1 MNQKW
6 IALIISVLTPPSII
20 SGVASIILWSYFSR
34 LDRLDVFFDV
44 MNIENVLTLIYFAS
58 VFSLFLMI
66 LAFLSNSI
74 FISLIIPQDINNLP
88 SYNDGI
94 KKNLIYI
101 LASSPL
107 IMIITAC
114 LLYYISDFHQIIN
127 KYAPC
132 IIISIMFITNGGV
145 SFLTNRHLLKND
157 LSYKDNKIKLK
168 KILQIYICIPTGIGL
183 LMCLQ
188 TVPFSIIL
196 ENIALRD
203 EENNILTIIIVIA
216 ILYSFF
222 ILTITPGIYYI
233 KMNDHKS
240 LCNNI
245 GLFAFMF
252 LIILLL
258 SSMIITSL
266 PVMFTH
272 SVITLTGI
280 SDFRTHNYIIKTNE
294 YPEEFFSNAIWR
306 KKTIKPG
313 EYYSVQAVSVF
324 TTNKFLLLC
333 PEGIIKSY
341 RESWKFNPLNTAEFD
356 AELRQKLQKEA
367 AYCIPISAK
376 AVKRWDIP
384 LQ

>member
-1 MNQKW
+1 
-6 IALIISVLTPPSII
+6 
-20 SGVASIILWSYFSR
+20 
-34 LDRLDVFFDV
+34 
-44 MNIENVLTLIYFAS
+44 MNIENVLTLVYFAS

-107 IMIITAC
+107 IMMIIAC
-114 LLYYISDFHQIIN
+114 LLYYISDFYQIIN
-127 KYAPC
+127 KYAPW
-132 IIISIMFITNGGV
+132 IIISIMFITNGAI
-145 SFLTNRHLLKND
+145 SFLTNRRLLKND
-157 LSYKDNKIKLK
+157 LSYKDDKIKLK
-168 KILQIYICIPTGIGL
+168 KILQIYIFIPAGIGL

-188 TVPFSIIL
+188 AVPFSIIL
-196 ENIALRD
+196 ENIAFRD
-203 EENNILTIIIVIA
+203 EEKNTLTIIIMITT
-216 ILYSFF
+216 LYFFF
-222 ILTITPGIYYI
+222 ILTIIPGVYYI
-233 KMNDHKS
+233 RMNGHKS
-240 LCNNI
+240 LCKNI
-245 GLFAFMF
+245 GIFTFMF

-294 YPEEFFSNAIWR
+294 YPEEFFSNTIWR
-306 KKTIKPG
+306 KKTIKPE

-324 TTNKFLLLC
+324 TTNKFLFLC

-367 AYCIPISAK
+367 AYCIPISAT

>member
-20 SGVASIILWSYFSR
+20 SGVASIILWSYFIR

-44 MNIENVLTLIYFAS
+44 MNIDNILTLVYFAS

-94 KKNLIYI
+94 KNLIYI

-107 IMIITAC
+107 IMMIIAC
-114 LLYYISDFHQIIN
+114 LLYYISDFYQIIN
-127 KYAPC
+127 KYAPW
-132 IIISIMFITNGGV
+132 IIISIMFITNGAI
-145 SFLTNRHLLKND
+145 SFLTNRRLLKND
-157 LSYKDNKIKLK
+157 LSYKDDKIKLK
-168 KILQIYICIPTGIGL
+168 KILQIYIFIPSGIGL

-188 TVPFSIIL
+188 AVPFSIIL
-196 ENIALRD
+196 ENIAFRD
-203 EENNILTIIIVIA
+203 EEKNTLTIIIMITT
-216 ILYSFF
+216 LYFFF
-222 ILTITPGIYYI
+222 ILTIIPSVYYI
-233 KMNDHKS
+233 RMNGHKS
-240 LCNNI
+240 LCKNI
-245 GLFAFMF
+245 GIFTFMF

-294 YPEEFFSNAIWR
+294 YPEEFFSNTIWR
-306 KKTIKPG
+306 KKTIKPE

-324 TTNKFLLLC
+324 TTNKFLFLC
-333 PEGIIKSY
+333 PDGIIKSY

-356 AELRQKLQKEA
+356 TELRQKLQKEA
-367 AYCIPISAK
+367 AYCIPISAT